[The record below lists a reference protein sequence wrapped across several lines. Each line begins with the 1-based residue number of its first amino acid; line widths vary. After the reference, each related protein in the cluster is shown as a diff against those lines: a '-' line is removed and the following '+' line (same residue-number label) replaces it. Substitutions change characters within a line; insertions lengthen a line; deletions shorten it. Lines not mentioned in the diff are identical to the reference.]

1 MVSCSSASLLLANIT
16 NRVSAKLDSDNYLLW
31 RSQFEPLLYMHDP
44 YGNFDGTD
52 ICPCQTTTDAAG
64 KKITNPSYITWR
76 KQGNMLVSWLKST
89 LSEKSSYLCCQSQI
103 RL

>member
-31 RSQFEPLLYMHDP
+31 RSQFEPLLCMHDLH
-44 YGNFDGTD
+44 GNVDGTD
-52 ICPCQTTTDAAG
+52 TCPSQTTTDAAG
-64 KKITNPSYITWR
+64 KKITIPSYITWR

-89 LSEKSSYLCCQSQI
+89 LSEKSSCLCCQSQSS
-103 RL
+103 L